1 MTIDATY
8 LIPAREYG
16 RVNGH
21 SKLDEFARL
30 ELIADMC
37 RLNALNAVKRAG
49 SGHLGTS
56 FSAMDILVLLYHR
69 QLNVKAVGP
78 DSDDRDVFLSSKG
91 HDVPAQYSVLH
102 SIGIVPPERLLKLRR
117 LGGLEGHPNVQVRGI
132 EANTGSLG
140 MGMSKGRGVAV
151 AKRLLGRGGR
161 VVVLTGDGELQE
173 GQVYEALQTTAHQ
186 RVGMTVIVD
195 HNKVQS
201 DKPVAEITDL
211 GNLVTKFSSFGWRVE
226 RCDGHDMRTM
236 DRILSDFAKSKDVP
250 CILIADTIKGR
261 GVSFMEHPVALV
273 EGKGTYKWHAG
284 APNDEA
290 YVAAHAELLA
300 RAQGKFRDAGLG
312 ELAIDR
318 VPLEK
323 GASGVSDEFVVEA
336 FGQRLVELGQRHPE
350 LVVLDGD
357 LAADCRTR
365 KFELTFPDRF
375 IQNGIAEQ
383 DMVSMAGAM
392 ARHGTLP
399 VVNSF
404 ATFLAARANEQI
416 YNNCTEGS
424 KVIYVCHFGGLIP
437 AGPGPSHQSTRD
449 ISLFG
454 ALPNCTSLEPCNAA
468 EAAMALDW
476 CVEDATESCMLR
488 LAIGPSPRKIELPA
502 GYRLTHGRGVVL
514 HSGTDL
520 LVLSYG
526 PVMLHEVLGAAE
538 SLAASGLSVAV
549 ANMPW
554 LNRVDPE
561 WLARLVGPFLAVVVV
576 DNHSPVG
583 GLGDSIL
590 RALAA
595 GGLLGGRRYAG
606 FGADEYP
613 VCGAPGEVLRHHRLD
628 AASIADRLVAVARSV
643 GLAADVGAASGIAT
657 GLDADAP
664 IG

>member
-16 RVNGH
+16 RVRDLKTLG
-21 SKLDEFARL
+21 EFERL
-30 ELIADMC
+30 ELIAEMC

-69 QLNVKAVGP
+69 LLNVRDVGP
-78 DSDDRDVFLSSKG
+78 ESEDRDVFLSSKG

-102 SIGIVPPERLLKLRR
+102 SIGIVPPDKLMKLRR

-140 MGMSKGRGVAV
+140 MGISKGRGIAA
-151 AKRLLGRGGR
+151 AKKLLGRGGR

-173 GQVYEALQTTAHQ
+173 GQIYEALQTTVHQ

-211 GNLVTKFSSFGWRVE
+211 GNLVAKFSAFGWRVE
-226 RCDGHDMRTM
+226 RCSGHDIPAL
-236 DRILSDFAKSKDVP
+236 DRILTGFATSKDVP
-250 CILIADTIKGR
+250 CVLIADTIKGR

-273 EGKGTYKWHAG
+273 EGNGTYKWHAG
-284 APNDEA
+284 APNDAAFE
-290 YVAAHAELLA
+290 AAHAELAA
-300 RAQGKFRDAGLG
+300 RVQGKFRDAGLG
-312 ELAIDR
+312 ALALDR
-318 VPLEK
+318 IPLEK
-323 GASGVSDEFVVEA
+323 AASGVSDEYVVEA
-336 FGQRLVELGQRHPE
+336 FGERLVELGERHPN

-365 KFELTFPDRF
+365 KFELAFPDRF
-375 IQNGIAEQ
+375 VQNGIAEQ

-392 ARHGTLP
+392 ARHSTLP

-416 YNNCTEGS
+416 YNNCSEGS

-437 AGPGPSHQSTRD
+437 AGPGPSHQSVRD

-454 ALPNCTSLEPCNAA
+454 ALPNCTSIEPSNAT
-468 EAAMALDW
+468 ETAMALDW
-476 CVEDATESCMLR
+476 CVEKAEESCMLR
-488 LAIGPSPRKIELPA
+488 LAIGPSPRKITLPR
-502 GYRLTHGRGVVL
+502 GYALTHGRGVLL
-514 HSGTDL
+514 HEGVDL
-520 LVLSYG
+520 VALSYG
-526 PVMLHEVLGAAE
+526 PVMLHEVLSAAE
-538 SLAASGLSVAV
+538 GLSARGLSVAV
-549 ANMPW
+549 VNMPW
-554 LNRVDPE
+554 LNRVDAE
-561 WLARLVGPFLAVVVV
+561 WLRSVVRPFRAVIVV
-576 DNHSPVG
+576 DNHSRVG
-583 GLGDSIL
+583 GLGDAIL
-590 RALAA
+590 RALAE
-595 GGLLGGRRYAG
+595 GDLLGDRRCWT

-628 AASIADRLVAVARSV
+628 AATLAERFTQVAREV
-643 GLAADVGAASGIAT
+643 GLSTRASALSGMAI